1 MRRQRRRRGKNCPP
15 PLSHYL
21 PPRSRSLIR
30 HLLAGSTTQYIRIS
44 NGIIRLVYDPSG
56 DSIDSNRDNGDTPSS
71 IPRSVRYNP
80 ISVLSVVQPGR
91 KRKRRLSKHDNF
103 SNDDDFAPAM
113 STNHLDTVRRS
124 TSLPARRARH
134 FSRAALFLAFSKP
147 PGGDAAHN
155 AHVDAH
161 TTPSEFHA
169 VPVAPNKSAL
179 RMQQQYPPPS
189 DVARLPNA
197 SQACTNRQARLPF
210 CPEQQMTEE
219 RAVTKIFIPRA
230 FDRGRSKFRPPGR
243 CKVPLGA
250 VSGAASLEDRNANL
264 ISYPFRIC
272 FPLPRPLVSV
282 SPFLS

>member
-1 MRRQRRRRGKNCPP
+1 LYNQVASASAVRASMTTSQMTMTLPLPCRPTTSTPSAIPLPSQLEEPVL
-15 PLSHYL
+15 LSH
-21 PPRSRSLIR
+21 
-30 HLLAGSTTQYIRIS
+30 
-44 NGIIRLVYDPSG
+44 
-56 DSIDSNRDNGDTPSS
+56 
-71 IPRSVRYNP
+71 
-80 ISVLSVVQPGR
+80 
-91 KRKRRLSKHDNF
+91 
-103 SNDDDFAPAM
+103 
-113 STNHLDTVRRS
+113 
-124 TSLPARRARH
+124 
-134 FSRAALFLAFSKP
+134 AALFLAFSKP

-250 VSGAASLEDRNANL
+250 ASGTARSRINANL
-264 ISYPFRIC
+264 IYCQFRIC